1 MSRSKGWMKERWFDI
16 FMKDLEREELE
27 EIENEKA

>member
-1 MSRSKGWMKERWFDI
+1 MSWMKERWFDI

>member
-1 MSRSKGWMKERWFDI
+1 MSWMKERWFDI

-27 EIENEKA
+27 EDKNEKA